1 MPKDADT
8 LKDLLRELFQRGNYR
23 ADIRC
28 SDELIEELANADAA
42 QIEHIALE
50 IGAEPEVALLAW
62 LSARAR
68 TQDFAARVTLRRQN
82 GARVCLGVLGV
93 DERWG

>member
-42 QIEHIALE
+42 QIEHIALDL
-50 IGAEPEVALLAW
+50 GAEPEVALLAW
-62 LSARAR
+62 LAARAE
-68 TQDFAARVTLRRQN
+68 TLDFAARVTLRRQN
-82 GARVCLGVLGV
+82 GAPACIGALGL
-93 DERWG
+93 DEGWG